1 MPQRQGMMLPMRVWD
16 GPVRL
21 FHWVLVAL
29 VLVSWISVEFMNNIR
44 VHMLAGQALMALLLF
59 RFVWGFVGSETA
71 RFSHFLKN
79 PLKGLRHLAH
89 FGRREPD
96 TTVGHNEAG
105 GWMVL
110 ALLLVLLAQVLTGMF
125 LNNEESFVEGP
136 LARLVSSEWG
146 AWAMRQHHLIFN
158 VIQVL
163 VLGHV
168 AAVILYGVVKRH
180 DLVRPMI
187 TGKKRLPAATRA
199 PRMASP
205 VLAAVILAA
214 CAALVWAVVNLL

>member
-1 MPQRQGMMLPMRVWD
+1 
-16 GPVRL
+16 
-21 FHWVLVAL
+21 
-29 VLVSWISVEFMNNIR
+29 
-44 VHMLAGQALMALLLF
+44 MLAGQALMALLLF
-59 RFVWGFVGSETA
+59 RLVWGFVGSETA

-79 PLKGLRHLAH
+79 PLEGLRHLAH